1 MKQFIYIDDTDDVIE
16 LPKRARKVRI
26 GQTIQIDGEDYE
38 AWYSEDVGT
47 THRNIRVER
56 KA

>member
-1 MKQFIYIDDTDDVIE
+1 MRQFVYIDGTDDVIE
-16 LPKRARKVRI
+16 LPKRARVLRI
-26 GQTIQIDGEDYE
+26 GQTVKIDGEEYE
-38 AWYSEDVGT
+38 AWYSEEVGN

>member
-1 MKQFIYIDDTDDVIE
+1 MRQFVYVDDTNDVIE
-16 LPKRARKVRI
+16 LPKRANKIRI
-26 GQTIQIDGEDYE
+26 GQVIQIDGEDYE
-38 AWYSEDVGT
+38 AWYSEEVGN